1 MECSEYECSLSS
13 RQRTRFLDEDTRV
26 WRIDDAA
33 LREIDNDLQ
42 TVVNC
47 TRERD
52 TLFFDVTRTVRPSS
66 RVTIPWSLMVGT
78 YTEDVSAVDGALA
91 ETEKKTVFTCPRE
104 NEGVFLAR

>member
-1 MECSEYECSLSS
+1 M
-13 RQRTRFLDEDTRV
+13 

-47 TRERD
+47 TQERD
-52 TLFFDVTRTVRPSS
+52 TLFFDVTRTVRSSS
-66 RVTIPWSLMVGT
+66 RVTIPWSLIVGT
-78 YTEDVSAVDGALA
+78 YTEDAVLVDGAIV

-104 NEGVFLAR
+104 NEGMFLVR